1 LNYLLQ
7 YDSFLIK
14 FYAKHLKISPDTSYY
29 ILMDNYIKPK
39 NIPYYILL
47 VTSNNGLVQSYENH
61 FVSKIKTTTRDLRID
76 FYVRSNLGMTK
87 ISSITRKVEERIN

>member
-1 LNYLLQ
+1 
-7 YDSFLIK
+7 
-14 FYAKHLKISPDTSYY
+14 
-29 ILMDNYIKPK
+29 
-39 NIPYYILL
+39 L